1 VQISKNQEVKNM
13 KAIHYINQF
22 FGQVGGEDAADC
34 KPIFHDKLIG
44 CSMMLNSIMPNIDV
58 TNTFVVGDNYVTNH
72 TEDAL
77 KEIFAWLDDKEF
89 DIFFAGPAFMAGR
102 YGVGCGLVCKAVA
115 ERYNVPVIT
124 SMNEENPGVEEY
136 KSFCYIFR
144 GGRKATFMKDNLT
157 AMAVFAEKI
166 AKGEQLLPASE
177 EGYFPRGIRSEIP
190 APNATMA
197 ADRVMDMLLKKIAGE
212 PFQTEL
218 IIPKTDRIPPAPA
231 VMDLSKCTIAVVT
244 SSGVVPFD
252 NPDRIQSASAQKWGK
267 YNIAGKDCLPE
278 GEYKTIHA
286 GFDPEAMCK
295 VPDRG
300 VPIDAMR
307 AYEKEG
313 KFAKL
318 HDYFYTTVGTGTTQN
333 FAAKFGREIAAELK
347 QAKVD
352 AVVLTST

>member
-1 VQISKNQEVKNM
+1 M

-34 KPIFHDKLIG
+34 KPVFHEGLIG
-44 CSMMLNSIMPNIDV
+44 CSVMLNDLMPDIEV
-58 TNTFVVGDNYVTNH
+58 TNTFVVGDNYVTNY
-72 TEDAL
+72 TDEAL
-77 KEIFAWLDDKEF
+77 EEIFAWLDTKEF

-102 YGVGCGLVCKAVA
+102 YGMGCGLVCKAVA

-136 KSFCYIFR
+136 KADVYIFK
-144 GGRKATFMKDNLT
+144 GGRKATFMKDDLT
-157 AMAVFAEKI
+157 AMANFAEKL
-166 AKGEQLLPASE
+166 AKGEELLPADK
-177 EGYFPRGIRSEIP
+177 EGYFARGIRYEIP
-190 APNATMA
+190 EPDGITA
-197 ADRVMDMLLKKIAGE
+197 ADRVIDMLLKKLNDE

-218 IIPKTDRIPPAPA
+218 VIPKMDKIPPAEPLT
-231 VMDLSKCTIAVVT
+231 DLSKATIALVT
-244 SSGVVPFD
+244 SSGVVPVD
-252 NPDRIQSASAQKWGK
+252 NPDHIQSASAQKWGK
-267 YNIAGKDCLPE
+267 YDVTGLDKLEE
-278 GEYKTIHA
+278 GVFKTIHA

-300 VPIDAMR
+300 VPLDAMR

-318 HDYFYTTVGTGTTQN
+318 HEYFYTTVGTGTTQN
-333 FAAKFGREIAAELK
+333 YAAKFGREIAEQLK